1 MYPPSTMLAL
11 RIGLDLGT
19 AFTRIAFQHLHSD
32 KTTRTAKV
40 EDLVLPTSDNRE
52 TCGIKQ
58 VALYKGDGTLIWGK
72 DVNDAVR
79 SDSNLQNRV
88 LEMSN
93 LALHSNFDLVAE
105 VIHVKDVLNVEKEPA
120 ALENFFK
127 DLLGCIARDVRDVFK
142 DWTKY
147 GNELYTDS
155 YWDSIPLEFEIGV
168 PAMWGDVQ
176 ANIIRNSARKAGIA
190 SVELHEGTLCV
201 ATEYLLD
208 QFHWG

>member
-1 MYPPSTMLAL
+1 MPAL

-19 AFTRIAFQHLHSD
+19 AFTRIAFQHLYSD

-40 EDLVLPTSDNRE
+40 EDLLLPTSDNRE

-147 GNELYTDS
+147 GNDLYTDS

-168 PAMWGDVQ
+168 PAM
-176 ANIIRNSARKAGIA
+176 
-190 SVELHEGTLCV
+190 
-201 ATEYLLD
+201 
-208 QFHWG
+208 